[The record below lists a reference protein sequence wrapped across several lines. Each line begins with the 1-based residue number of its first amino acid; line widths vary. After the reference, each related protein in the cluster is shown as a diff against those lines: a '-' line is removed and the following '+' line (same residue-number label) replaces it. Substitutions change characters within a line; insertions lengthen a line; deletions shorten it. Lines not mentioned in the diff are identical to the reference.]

1 MYVLVVHEEE
11 AVNLR
16 VKWGT
21 QKTLEKE
28 KAESGWRKEMENG
41 KQIIMF

>member
-1 MYVLVVHEEE
+1 MIYTKQQQKEQAGCYEIFVDMYVLVVHEEE

-21 QKTLEKE
+21 
-28 KAESGWRKEMENG
+28 
-41 KQIIMF
+41 